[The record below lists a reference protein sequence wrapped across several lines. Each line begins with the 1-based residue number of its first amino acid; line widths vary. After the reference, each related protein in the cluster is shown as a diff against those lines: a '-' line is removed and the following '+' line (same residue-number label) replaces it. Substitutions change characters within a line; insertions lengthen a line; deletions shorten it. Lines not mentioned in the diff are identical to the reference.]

1 MPQTNVQRRLAEL
14 RGQTLQPE
22 VKQPQNFENQVFD
35 WLPDFVKEGYNQSIT
50 GMAREIAIGKKP
62 FDIEN
67 YEPKVLEDIGS
78 SVVSLFMPADF
89 AITFATGGL
98 GGFAVKA
105 AANRAGTMA
114 TKQLLR
120 SGVSKKTVRT
130 IVQGGAQRVVSGA
143 TGFGSY
149 SGVASALSQQIQNSD
164 VDYGDVLTD
173 SMKGSLLGAVT
184 GGIAA
189 RGMAK
194 GSSAAVRMLQ
204 EGAAFGTLS
213 PALEGEF
220 PTPQDYIHS
229 VGTIMGLRG
238 TNAAFYLANQK
249 RKNIITEK
257 RKKELEPLAE
267 RLASEQVKSEIGT
280 EIKADL
286 YQNKKNPSDVVSI
299 VSVTQKD
306 NVTRFNLKDKD
317 GKKSS
322 LRKDLFYK
330 KYTTSE
336 SKDLLLEKYN
346 LYEAESGYSN
356 HQKQI
361 RRKEAIERV
370 DGKKPD
376 RDVSKKDMTNSQLS
390 EYGKIISTDYRIRE
404 MKKRY
409 LDLADLPQKS
419 FLEHVLPPRMVQFIL
434 PANRRGKLLE
444 SRALLD
450 GIEKTDLATRRTF
463 ERYQNRISSNLEK
476 LGDKDLRKISNAL
489 EGKEKLSKNLQMIV
503 NDSRKIFNDMYEYA
517 RSKGIKVADYRAD
530 YFPQM
535 IKRSISDII
544 SNDFMSMAKKRAQ
557 LLEGGLSADTI
568 KELNTFIRQ
577 RVNTEFSKESK
588 NVMRHLVN
596 KEGMTYY
603 EAYKQLQNELFVQ
616 QLSPFGNLEKTR
628 KFKLPEEILERD
640 ALKVMTSYNMK
651 LARRVEIASK
661 FGSKGEGAE
670 NLLRQIAEKNTSEA
684 RAMSN
689 VWQSFTGF
697 IESNPSKNYSP
708 GGKKMFENIMAFEMG
723 TKIALGTAT
732 IPNLSQ
738 FAISTALEAG
748 YLRTLKGVFRLRNK
762 EVRDKLKASGVTYH
776 NALDVLL
783 GTDFNIRSADG
794 IKRSLKEV
802 VKNPKDLLLNLASG
816 LASASGFKKVNYWN
830 NLVAASTA
838 ELYIKDLYKIANTSS
853 IKRRKEW
860 AIKNL
865 KRFDIDPNKKIS
877 SEVLASGMFKF
888 ARDSQLQKNILSDPI
903 FFNNPKWRPWIIFK
917 RFGYKQVNYLT
928 ETLTRELKGNR
939 RFGGNY
945 FTLLRLGIG
954 GTFGGAI
961 VSYLRN
967 FYLKALTG
975 EETFKED
982 KEGVDFILD
991 SILSVGAAGV
1001 LGDILAAEDLVSTSK
1016 FIITPVII
1024 SDLEKVTD
1032 GLIALQTNIDTFGVG
1047 EIAMRRSIKPVAS
1060 IFGTVPSRALSKL
1073 QTPAQKIETLKQRKS
1088 KLKSRLLDLLIE
1100 GKSDLVIK
1108 NIKQWNSKFP
1118 EVPITGDD
1126 INYRV
1131 AYKRIIEKRKRVSK
1145 EEYMLKMEKQK

>member
-1 MPQTNVQRRLAEL
+1 MQLGMISQPQID
-14 RGQTLQPE
+14 
-22 VKQPQNFENQVFD
+22 QPQNFENEVFD
-35 WLPDFVKEGYNQSIT
+35 WLPNFIKEGYNESIT
-50 GMAREIAIGKKP
+50 GMARELSIGKKP

-67 YEPKVLEDIGS
+67 YEPKVYEDIGS

-89 AITFATGGL
+89 ALMAAGGGV
-98 GGFAVKA
+98 GGFALRTA
-105 AANRAGTMA
+105 AKRAGTMA

-120 SGVSKKTVRT
+120 SGVSKKTTRT
-130 IVQGGAQRVVSGA
+130 IVQGGLQRVVSGA

-164 VDYGDVLTD
+164 VDYGDVLTE

-189 RGMAK
+189 RGIAK
-194 GSSAAVRMLQ
+194 GSSTAVKVLQ

-238 TNAAFYLANQK
+238 TNAAFYLANKK
-249 RKNIITEK
+249 RKGLITEK
-257 RKKELEPLAE
+257 RRKKLEPLAE
-267 RLASEQVKSEIGT
+267 RLASEDVKAQIGIET
-280 EIKADL
+280 KADL
-286 YQNKKNPSDVVSI
+286 YQNKNNANDVVSI

-346 LYEAESGYSN
+346 LYEAESGYNSN
-356 HQKQI
+356 DIQL
-361 RRKEAIERV
+361 RRKEAIKRV
-370 DGKKPD
+370 DGKEPKQ
-376 RDVSKKDMTNSQLS
+376 DVRLKDMTNTQLS

-419 FLEHVLPPRMVQFIL
+419 FLEHVLPPKMVQFIL

-444 SRALLD
+444 SRVFLEN
-450 GIEKTDLATRRTF
+450 IEKTDLATRRTF
-463 ERYQNRISSNLEK
+463 ERYQNKITSNFSK
-476 LGDKDLRKISNAL
+476 LGDKDLRKISNSL
-489 EGKEKLSKNLQMIV
+489 EGKERLNKDLEIKV
-503 NDSRKIFNDMYEYA
+503 NEARKIFDEMYEYA
-517 RSKGIKVADYRAD
+517 RSKGIKVADYRSD

-544 SNDFMSMAKKRAQ
+544 SNDFMSMAGKRAQ

-588 NVMRHLVN
+588 SVMRHLVN

-616 QLSPFGNLEKTR
+616 QLSPFGNLEKAR

-640 ALKVMTSYNMK
+640 VLKVMTSYNMK

-661 FGSKGEGAE
+661 FGSKGERAE
-670 NLLRQIAEKNTSEA
+670 NLLKQIAEKNTSEA

-697 IESNPSKNYSP
+697 IESDPAKNYSP
-708 GGKKMFENIMAFEMG
+708 TGKKVFENIMAFEMG
-723 TKIALGTAT
+723 TKIALGTAWVLT
-732 IPNLSQ
+732 A
-738 FAISTALEAG
+738 FAIILKAG
-748 YLRTLKGVFRLRNK
+748 YFRTFKGAMRLLNPD
-762 EVRDKLKASGVTYH
+762 VRKKLKASGVTYH

-802 VKNPKDLLLNLASG
+802 IKNPKDSLLNIASG
-816 LASASGFKKVNYWN
+816 LASLSGFKRVNYLN

-838 ELYIKDLYKIANTSS
+838 EIYIKDLHKIANSSS
-853 IKRRKEW
+853 IKSRRSW
-860 AIKNL
+860 AVKNL
-865 KRFDIDPNKKIS
+865 KRFDIDPNKNIS
-877 SEVLASGMFKF
+877 SEALSSGMFKF

-917 RFGYKQVNYLT
+917 RFGYKQANYLA
-928 ETLTRELKGNR
+928 ETMGRELKAGNA
-939 RFGGNY
+939 FA
-945 FTLLRLGIG
+945 LLRLGIG
-954 GTFGGAI
+954 GVAGGAA
-961 VSYLRN
+961 VSKMREMYIKYL
-967 FYLKALTG
+967 TDQ
-975 EETFKED
+975 ETFNED
-982 KEGVDFILD
+982 KEGLAFIAD
-991 SILSVGAAGV
+991 NMLSVGAFGV
-1001 LGDILAAEDLVSTSK
+1001 FGDILGAEDLVSTIK
-1016 FIITPVII
+1016 FTVTPVML
-1024 SDLEKVTD
+1024 SDLGKVTD
-1032 GLIALQTNIDTFGVG
+1032 GLVALQKNIDTFGVG

-1060 IFGTVPSRALSKL
+1060 VFGTIPSRALSKL
-1073 QTPAQKIETLKQRKS
+1073 QTPAQKIDTLKQRKS
-1088 KLKSRLLDLLIE
+1088 KLKSKLLDLLIE
-1100 GKSDLVIK
+1100 GKSALVIK

-1126 INYRV
+1126 INFKV
-1131 AYKRIIEKRKRVSK
+1131 AYARIARKNQKIAREKS
-1145 EEYMLKMEKQK
+1145 MLKMEK

>member
-1 MPQTNVQRRLAEL
+1 MQLGMISQPQID
-14 RGQTLQPE
+14 
-22 VKQPQNFENQVFD
+22 QPQNFENEVFD
-35 WLPDFVKEGYNQSIT
+35 WLPNFIKEGYNESIT
-50 GMAREIAIGKKP
+50 GMARELSIGKKP

-67 YEPKVLEDIGS
+67 YEPKVYEDIGS

-89 AITFATGGL
+89 ALMAAGGGV
-98 GGFAVKA
+98 GGFALRTA
-105 AANRAGTMA
+105 AKRAGTMA

-120 SGVSKKTVRT
+120 SGVSKKTTRT
-130 IVQGGAQRVVSGA
+130 IVQGGLQRVVSGA

-164 VDYGDVLTD
+164 VDYGDVLTE

-189 RGMAK
+189 RGIAK
-194 GSSAAVRMLQ
+194 GSSTAVKVLQ

-238 TNAAFYLANQK
+238 TNAAFYLANKK
-249 RKNIITEK
+249 RKGLITEK
-257 RKKELEPLAE
+257 RRKKLEPLAE
-267 RLASEQVKSEIGT
+267 RLASEDVKAQIGIET
-280 EIKADL
+280 KADL
-286 YQNKKNPSDVVSI
+286 YQNKNNANDVVSI

-346 LYEAESGYSN
+346 LYEAESGYNSN
-356 HQKQI
+356 DIQL
-361 RRKEAIERV
+361 RRKEAIKRV
-370 DGKKPD
+370 DGKEPKQ
-376 RDVSKKDMTNSQLS
+376 DVRLKDMTNTQLS

-419 FLEHVLPPRMVQFIL
+419 FLEHVLPPKMVQFIL

-444 SRALLD
+444 SRVFLEN
-450 GIEKTDLATRRTF
+450 IEKTDLATRRTF
-463 ERYQNRISSNLEK
+463 ERYQNKITSNFSK
-476 LGDKDLRKISNAL
+476 LGDKDLRKISNSL
-489 EGKEKLSKNLQMIV
+489 EGKERLNKDLEIKV
-503 NDSRKIFNDMYEYA
+503 NEARKIFDEMYEYA
-517 RSKGIKVADYRAD
+517 RSKGIKVADYRSD

-544 SNDFMSMAKKRAQ
+544 SNDFMSMAGKRAQ

-588 NVMRHLVN
+588 SVMRHLVN

-616 QLSPFGNLEKTR
+616 QLSPFGNLEKAR

-640 ALKVMTSYNMK
+640 VLKVMTSYNMK

-661 FGSKGEGAE
+661 FGSKGERAE
-670 NLLRQIAEKNTSEA
+670 NLLKQIAEKNTSEA

-697 IESNPSKNYSP
+697 IESDPAKNYSP
-708 GGKKMFENIMAFEMG
+708 TGKKVFENIMAFEMG

-748 YLRTLKGVFRLRNK
+748 YFRTFKGAMRLLNPD
-762 EVRDKLKASGVTYH
+762 VRKKLKASGVTYH

-794 IKRSLKEV
+794 IRRSLKEV
-802 VKNPKDLLLNLASG
+802 IKNPKDSLLNIASG
-816 LASASGFKKVNYWN
+816 LASLSGFKRVNYLN

-838 ELYIKDLYKIANTSS
+838 EIYIKDLHKIANSSS
-853 IKRRKEW
+853 IKSRRSW
-860 AIKNL
+860 AVKNL
-865 KRFDIDPNKKIS
+865 KRFDIDPNKNIS
-877 SEVLASGMFKF
+877 SEALSSGMFKF

-917 RFGYKQVNYLT
+917 RFGYKQANYLA
-928 ETLTRELKGNR
+928 ETMGRELKAGNA
-939 RFGGNY
+939 FA
-945 FTLLRLGIG
+945 LLRLGIG
-954 GTFGGAI
+954 GVTGGWL
-961 VSYLRN
+961 VSKMRE
-967 FYLKALTG
+967 FYIKLLTDQ
-975 EETFKED
+975 ETFRED
-982 KEGVDFILD
+982 KEGLDFIID
-991 SILSVGAAGV
+991 NMSAVGAFGV
-1001 LGDILAAEDLVSTSK
+1001 YGDIIDAEDLVSTIK
-1016 FIITPVII
+1016 FTVTPVML
-1024 SDLEKVTD
+1024 SDLGKVTD
-1032 GLIALQTNIDTFGVG
+1032 GLVALQKNIDTFGIG

-1060 IFGTVPSRALSKL
+1060 VFGTIPSRALSKL
-1073 QTPAQKIETLKQRKS
+1073 QTPAQKIDTLKQRKS
-1088 KLKSRLLDLLIE
+1088 KLKSKLLDLLIE
-1100 GKSDLVIK
+1100 GKSALVIK

-1126 INYRV
+1126 INFKV
-1131 AYKRIIEKRKRVSK
+1131 AYARIARKNQKIAREKS
-1145 EEYMLKMEKQK
+1145 MLKMEK

>member
-1 MPQTNVQRRLAEL
+1 MQLGMISQPQID
-14 RGQTLQPE
+14 
-22 VKQPQNFENQVFD
+22 QPQNFENEVFD
-35 WLPDFVKEGYNQSIT
+35 WLPNFIKEGYNESIT
-50 GMAREIAIGKKP
+50 GMARELSIGKKP

-67 YEPKVLEDIGS
+67 YEPKVYEDIGS

-89 AITFATGGL
+89 ALMAAGGGV
-98 GGFAVKA
+98 GGFALRTA
-105 AANRAGTMA
+105 AKRAGTMA

-120 SGVSKKTVRT
+120 SGVSKKTTRT
-130 IVQGGAQRVVSGA
+130 IVQGGLQRVVSGA

-164 VDYGDVLTD
+164 VDYGDVLTE

-189 RGMAK
+189 RGIAK
-194 GSSAAVRMLQ
+194 GSSTAVKVLQ

-238 TNAAFYLANQK
+238 TNAAFYLANKK
-249 RKNIITEK
+249 RKGLITEK
-257 RKKELEPLAE
+257 RRKKLEPLAE
-267 RLASEQVKSEIGT
+267 RLASEDVKAQIGIET
-280 EIKADL
+280 KADL
-286 YQNKKNPSDVVSI
+286 YQNKNNANDVVSI

-346 LYEAESGYSN
+346 LYEAESGYNSN
-356 HQKQI
+356 DIQL
-361 RRKEAIERV
+361 RRKEAIKRV
-370 DGKKPD
+370 DGKEPKQ
-376 RDVSKKDMTNSQLS
+376 DVRLKDMTNTQLS

-419 FLEHVLPPRMVQFIL
+419 FLEHVLPPKMVQFIL

-444 SRALLD
+444 SRVFLEN
-450 GIEKTDLATRRTF
+450 IEKTDLATRRTF
-463 ERYQNRISSNLEK
+463 ERYQNKITSNFSK
-476 LGDKDLRKISNAL
+476 LGDKDLRKISNSL
-489 EGKEKLSKNLQMIV
+489 EGKERLNKDLEIKV
-503 NDSRKIFNDMYEYA
+503 NEARKIFDEMYEYA
-517 RSKGIKVADYRAD
+517 RSKGIKVADYRSD

-544 SNDFMSMAKKRAQ
+544 SNDFMSMAGKRAQ

-588 NVMRHLVN
+588 SVMRHLVN

-616 QLSPFGNLEKTR
+616 QLSPFGNLEKAR

-640 ALKVMTSYNMK
+640 VLKVMTSYNMK

-661 FGSKGEGAE
+661 FGSKGERAE
-670 NLLRQIAEKNTSEA
+670 NLLKQIAEKNTSEA

-697 IESNPSKNYSP
+697 IESDPAKNYSP
-708 GGKKMFENIMAFEMG
+708 TGKKVFENIMAFEMG

-748 YLRTLKGVFRLRNK
+748 YFRTFKGAMRLLNPD
-762 EVRDKLKASGVTYH
+762 VRKKLKASGVTYH

-802 VKNPKDLLLNLASG
+802 IKNPKDSLLNIASG
-816 LASASGFKKVNYWN
+816 LASLSGFKRVNYLN

-838 ELYIKDLYKIANTSS
+838 EIYIKDLHKIANSSS
-853 IKRRKEW
+853 IKSRRSW
-860 AIKNL
+860 AVKNL
-865 KRFDIDPNKKIS
+865 KRFDIDPNKNIS
-877 SEVLASGMFKF
+877 SEALSSGMFKF

-917 RFGYKQVNYLT
+917 RFGYKQANYLA
-928 ETLTRELKGNR
+928 ETMGRELKAGNA
-939 RFGGNY
+939 FA
-945 FTLLRLGIG
+945 LLRLGIG
-954 GTFGGAI
+954 GVAGGAA
-961 VSYLRN
+961 VSKMREMYIKYL
-967 FYLKALTG
+967 TDQ
-975 EETFKED
+975 ETFNED
-982 KEGVDFILD
+982 KEGLAFIAD
-991 SILSVGAAGV
+991 NMLSVGAFGV
-1001 LGDILAAEDLVSTSK
+1001 FGDILGAEDLVSTIK
-1016 FIITPVII
+1016 FTVTPVML
-1024 SDLEKVTD
+1024 SDLGKVTD
-1032 GLIALQTNIDTFGVG
+1032 GLVALQKNIDTFGIG

-1060 IFGTVPSRALSKL
+1060 VFGTIPSRALSKL
-1073 QTPAQKIETLKQRKS
+1073 QTPAQKIDTLKQRKS
-1088 KLKSRLLDLLIE
+1088 KLKSKLLDLLID
-1100 GKSDLVIK
+1100 GKSALVIK

-1126 INYRV
+1126 INFKV
-1131 AYKRIIEKRKRVSK
+1131 AYARIARKNQKIAREKS
-1145 EEYMLKMEKQK
+1145 MLKMEK

>member
-1 MPQTNVQRRLAEL
+1 MQLGMISQPQID
-14 RGQTLQPE
+14 
-22 VKQPQNFENQVFD
+22 QPQNFENEVFD
-35 WLPDFVKEGYNQSIT
+35 WLPNFIKEGYNESIT
-50 GMAREIAIGKKP
+50 GMARELSIGKKP

-67 YEPKVLEDIGS
+67 YEPKVYEDIGS

-89 AITFATGGL
+89 ALMAAGGGV
-98 GGFAVKA
+98 GGFALRTA
-105 AANRAGTMA
+105 AKRAGTMA

-120 SGVSKKTVRT
+120 SGVSKKTTRT
-130 IVQGGAQRVVSGA
+130 IVQGGLQRVVSGA

-164 VDYGDVLTD
+164 VDYGDVLTE

-189 RGMAK
+189 RGIAK
-194 GSSAAVRMLQ
+194 GSSTAVKVLQ

-238 TNAAFYLANQK
+238 TNAAFYLANKK
-249 RKNIITEK
+249 RKGLITEK
-257 RKKELEPLAE
+257 RRKKLEPLAE
-267 RLASEQVKSEIGT
+267 RLASEDVKAQIGIET
-280 EIKADL
+280 KADL
-286 YQNKKNPSDVVSI
+286 YQNKNNANDVVSI

-346 LYEAESGYSN
+346 LYEAESGYNSN
-356 HQKQI
+356 DIQL
-361 RRKEAIERV
+361 RRKEAIKRV
-370 DGKKPD
+370 DGKEPKQ
-376 RDVSKKDMTNSQLS
+376 DVRLKDMTNTQLS

-419 FLEHVLPPRMVQFIL
+419 FLEHVLPPKMVQFIL

-444 SRALLD
+444 SRVFLEN
-450 GIEKTDLATRRTF
+450 IEKTDLATRRTF
-463 ERYQNRISSNLEK
+463 ERYQNKITSNFSK
-476 LGDKDLRKISNAL
+476 LGDKDLRKISNSL
-489 EGKEKLSKNLQMIV
+489 EGKERLNKDLEIKV
-503 NDSRKIFNDMYEYA
+503 NEARKIFDEMYEYA
-517 RSKGIKVADYRAD
+517 RSKGIKVADYRSD

-544 SNDFMSMAKKRAQ
+544 SNDFMSMAGKRAQ

-588 NVMRHLVN
+588 SVMRHLVN

-616 QLSPFGNLEKTR
+616 QLSPFGNLEKAR

-640 ALKVMTSYNMK
+640 VLKVMTSYNMK

-661 FGSKGEGAE
+661 FGSKGERAE
-670 NLLRQIAEKNTSEA
+670 NLLKQIAEKNTSEA

-697 IESNPSKNYSP
+697 IESDPAKNYSP
-708 GGKKMFENIMAFEMG
+708 TGKKVFENIMAFEMG

-748 YLRTLKGVFRLRNK
+748 YFRTFKGAMRLLNPD
-762 EVRDKLKASGVTYH
+762 VRKKLKASGVTYH

-802 VKNPKDLLLNLASG
+802 IKNPKDSLLNIASG
-816 LASASGFKKVNYWN
+816 LASLSGFKRVNYLN

-838 ELYIKDLYKIANTSS
+838 EIYIKDLHKIANSSS
-853 IKRRKEW
+853 IKSRRSW
-860 AIKNL
+860 AVKNL
-865 KRFDIDPNKKIS
+865 KRFDIDPNKNIS
-877 SEVLASGMFKF
+877 SEALSSGMFKF

-917 RFGYKQVNYLT
+917 RFGYKQANYLA
-928 ETLTRELKGNR
+928 ETMGRELKAGNA
-939 RFGGNY
+939 FA
-945 FTLLRLGIG
+945 LLRLGIG
-954 GTFGGAI
+954 GVAGGAA
-961 VSYLRN
+961 VSKMREMYIKYL
-967 FYLKALTG
+967 TDQ
-975 EETFKED
+975 ETFNED
-982 KEGVDFILD
+982 KEGLAFIAD
-991 SILSVGAAGV
+991 NMLSVGAFGV
-1001 LGDILAAEDLVSTSK
+1001 FGDILGAEDLVSTIK
-1016 FIITPVII
+1016 FTVTPVML
-1024 SDLEKVTD
+1024 SDLGKVTD
-1032 GLIALQTNIDTFGVG
+1032 GLVALQKNIDTFGIG

-1060 IFGTVPSRALSKL
+1060 VFGTIPSRALSKL
-1073 QTPAQKIETLKQRKS
+1073 QTPAQKIDTLKQRKS
-1088 KLKSRLLDLLIE
+1088 KLKSKLLDLLIE
-1100 GKSDLVIK
+1100 GKSALVIK

-1126 INYRV
+1126 INFKV
-1131 AYKRIIEKRKRVSK
+1131 AYARIARKNQKIAREKS
-1145 EEYMLKMEKQK
+1145 MLKMEK

>member
-1 MPQTNVQRRLAEL
+1 MISQPQID
-14 RGQTLQPE
+14 
-22 VKQPQNFENQVFD
+22 QPQNFENEVFD
-35 WLPDFVKEGYNQSIT
+35 WLPNFIKEGYNESIT
-50 GMAREIAIGKKP
+50 GMARELSIGKKP

-67 YEPKVLEDIGS
+67 YEPKVYEDIGS

-89 AITFATGGL
+89 ALMAAGGGV
-98 GGFAVKA
+98 GGFALRTA
-105 AANRAGTMA
+105 AKRAGTMA

-120 SGVSKKTVRT
+120 SGVSKKTTRT
-130 IVQGGAQRVVSGA
+130 IVQGGLQRVVSGA

-164 VDYGDVLTD
+164 VDYGDVLTE

-189 RGMAK
+189 RGIAK
-194 GSSAAVRMLQ
+194 GSSTAVKVLQ

-238 TNAAFYLANQK
+238 TNAAFYLANKK
-249 RKNIITEK
+249 RKGLITEK
-257 RKKELEPLAE
+257 RRKKLEPLAE
-267 RLASEQVKSEIGT
+267 RLASEDVKAQIGIET
-280 EIKADL
+280 KADL
-286 YQNKKNPSDVVSI
+286 YQNKNNANDVVSI

-346 LYEAESGYSN
+346 LYEAESGYNSN
-356 HQKQI
+356 DIQL
-361 RRKEAIERV
+361 RRKEAIKRV
-370 DGKKPD
+370 DGKEPKQ
-376 RDVSKKDMTNSQLS
+376 DVRLKDMTNTQLS

-419 FLEHVLPPRMVQFIL
+419 FLEHVLPPKMVQFIL

-444 SRALLD
+444 SRVFLEN
-450 GIEKTDLATRRTF
+450 IEKTDLATRRTF
-463 ERYQNRISSNLEK
+463 ERYQNKITSNFSK
-476 LGDKDLRKISNAL
+476 LGDKDLRKISNSL
-489 EGKEKLSKNLQMIV
+489 EGKERLNKDLEIKV
-503 NDSRKIFNDMYEYA
+503 NEARKIFDEMYEYA
-517 RSKGIKVADYRAD
+517 RSKGIKVADYRSD

-544 SNDFMSMAKKRAQ
+544 SNDFMSMAGKRAQ

-588 NVMRHLVN
+588 SVMRHLVN

-616 QLSPFGNLEKTR
+616 QLSPFGNLEKAR

-640 ALKVMTSYNMK
+640 VLKVMTSYNMK

-661 FGSKGEGAE
+661 FGSKGERAE
-670 NLLRQIAEKNTSEA
+670 NLLKQIAEKNTSEA

-697 IESNPSKNYSP
+697 IESDPAKNYSP
-708 GGKKMFENIMAFEMG
+708 TGKKVFENIMAFEMG

-748 YLRTLKGVFRLRNK
+748 YFRTFKGAMRLLNPD
-762 EVRDKLKASGVTYH
+762 VRKKLKASGVTYH

-802 VKNPKDLLLNLASG
+802 IKNPKDSLLNIASG
-816 LASASGFKKVNYWN
+816 LASLSGFKRVNYLN

-838 ELYIKDLYKIANTSS
+838 EIYIKDLHKIANSSS
-853 IKRRKEW
+853 IKSRRSW
-860 AIKNL
+860 AVKNL
-865 KRFDIDPNKKIS
+865 KRFDIDPNKNIS
-877 SEVLASGMFKF
+877 SEALSSGMFKF

-917 RFGYKQVNYLT
+917 RFGYKQANYLA
-928 ETLTRELKGNR
+928 ETMGRELKAGNA
-939 RFGGNY
+939 FA
-945 FTLLRLGIG
+945 LLRLGIG
-954 GTFGGAI
+954 GVAGGAA
-961 VSYLRN
+961 VSKMRE
-967 FYLKALTG
+967 FYIKLLTDQ
-975 EETFKED
+975 ETFRED
-982 KEGVDFILD
+982 KEGLDFIID
-991 SILSVGAAGV
+991 NMSAVGAFGV
-1001 LGDILAAEDLVSTSK
+1001 YGDIIDAEDLVSTIK
-1016 FIITPVII
+1016 FTVTPVML
-1024 SDLEKVTD
+1024 SDLGKVTD
-1032 GLIALQTNIDTFGVG
+1032 GLVALQKNIDTFGVG

-1060 IFGTVPSRALSKL
+1060 VFGTIPSRALSKL
-1073 QTPAQKIETLKQRKS
+1073 QTPAQKIDTLKQRKS
-1088 KLKSRLLDLLIE
+1088 KLKSKLLDLLIE
-1100 GKSDLVIK
+1100 GKSALVIK

-1126 INYRV
+1126 INFKV
-1131 AYKRIIEKRKRVSK
+1131 AYARIARKNQKIAREKS
-1145 EEYMLKMEKQK
+1145 MLKMEK

>member
-1 MPQTNVQRRLAEL
+1 MQLGMISQPQID
-14 RGQTLQPE
+14 
-22 VKQPQNFENQVFD
+22 QPQNFENEVFD
-35 WLPDFVKEGYNQSIT
+35 WLPNFIKEGYNESIT
-50 GMAREIAIGKKP
+50 GMARELSIGKKP

-67 YEPKVLEDIGS
+67 YEPKVYEDIGS

-89 AITFATGGL
+89 ALMAAGGGV
-98 GGFAVKA
+98 GGFALRTA
-105 AANRAGTMA
+105 AKRAGTMA

-120 SGVSKKTVRT
+120 SGVSKKTTRT
-130 IVQGGAQRVVSGA
+130 IVQGGLQRVVSGA

-164 VDYGDVLTD
+164 VDYGDVLTE

-189 RGMAK
+189 RGIAK
-194 GSSAAVRMLQ
+194 GSSTAVKVLQ

-238 TNAAFYLANQK
+238 TNAAFYLANKK
-249 RKNIITEK
+249 RKGLITEK
-257 RKKELEPLAE
+257 RRKKLEPLAE
-267 RLASEQVKSEIGT
+267 RLASEDVKAQIGIET
-280 EIKADL
+280 KSDL
-286 YQNKKNPSDVVSI
+286 YQNKNNANDVVSI

-346 LYEAESGYSN
+346 LYEAESGYNSN
-356 HQKQI
+356 DIQL
-361 RRKEAIERV
+361 RRKEAIKRV
-370 DGKKPD
+370 DGKEPKQ
-376 RDVSKKDMTNSQLS
+376 DVRLKDMTNTQLS

-419 FLEHVLPPRMVQFIL
+419 FLEHVLPPKMVQFIL

-444 SRALLD
+444 SRVFLEN
-450 GIEKTDLATRRTF
+450 IEKTDLATRRTF
-463 ERYQNRISSNLEK
+463 ERYQNKITSNFSK
-476 LGDKDLRKISNAL
+476 LGDKDLRKISNSL
-489 EGKEKLSKNLQMIV
+489 EGKERLNKDLEIKV
-503 NDSRKIFNDMYEYA
+503 NEARKIFDEMYEYA
-517 RSKGIKVADYRAD
+517 RSKGIKVADYRSD

-544 SNDFMSMAKKRAQ
+544 SNDFMSMAGKRAQ

-588 NVMRHLVN
+588 SVMRHLVN

-616 QLSPFGNLEKTR
+616 QLSPFGNLEKAR

-640 ALKVMTSYNMK
+640 VLKVMTSYNMK

-661 FGSKGEGAE
+661 FGSKGERAE
-670 NLLRQIAEKNTSEA
+670 NLLKQIAEKNTSEA

-697 IESNPSKNYSP
+697 IESDPAKNYSP
-708 GGKKMFENIMAFEMG
+708 TGKKVFENIMAFEMG

-748 YLRTLKGVFRLRNK
+748 YFRTFKGAMRLLNPD
-762 EVRDKLKASGVTYH
+762 VRKKLKASGVTYH

-802 VKNPKDLLLNLASG
+802 IKNPKDSLLNIASG
-816 LASASGFKKVNYWN
+816 LASLSGFKRVNYLN

-838 ELYIKDLYKIANTSS
+838 EIYIKDLHKIANSSS
-853 IKRRKEW
+853 IKSRRSW
-860 AIKNL
+860 AVKNL
-865 KRFDIDPNKKIS
+865 KRFDIDPNKNIS
-877 SEVLASGMFKF
+877 SEALSSGMFKF

-917 RFGYKQVNYLT
+917 RFGYKQANYLA
-928 ETLTRELKGNR
+928 ETMGRELKAGNA
-939 RFGGNY
+939 FA
-945 FTLLRLGIG
+945 LLRLGIG
-954 GTFGGAI
+954 GVAGGAA
-961 VSYLRN
+961 VSKMREMYIKYL
-967 FYLKALTG
+967 TDQ
-975 EETFKED
+975 ETFNED
-982 KEGVDFILD
+982 KEGLAFIAD
-991 SILSVGAAGV
+991 NMLSVGAFGV
-1001 LGDILAAEDLVSTSK
+1001 FGDILGAEDLVSTIK
-1016 FIITPVII
+1016 FTVTPVML
-1024 SDLEKVTD
+1024 SDLDKVTD
-1032 GLIALQTNIDTFGVG
+1032 GLVALQKNIDTFGIG

-1060 IFGTVPSRALSKL
+1060 VFGTIPSRALSKL
-1073 QTPAQKIETLKQRKS
+1073 QTPAQKIDTLKQRKS
-1088 KLKSRLLDLLIE
+1088 KLKSKLLDLLIE
-1100 GKSDLVIK
+1100 GKSALVIK

-1126 INYRV
+1126 INFKV
-1131 AYKRIIEKRKRVSK
+1131 AYARIARKNQKIAREKS
-1145 EEYMLKMEKQK
+1145 MLKMEK

>member
-1 MPQTNVQRRLAEL
+1 MPQTNLERRKMQL
-14 RGQTLQPE
+14 GMISQPQID
-22 VKQPQNFENQVFD
+22 QPQNFENEVFD
-35 WLPDFVKEGYNQSIT
+35 WLPNFIKEGYNESIT
-50 GMAREIAIGKKP
+50 GMARELSIGKKP

-67 YEPKVLEDIGS
+67 YEPKVYEDIGS

-89 AITFATGGL
+89 ALMAAGGGV
-98 GGFAVKA
+98 GGFALRTA
-105 AANRAGTMA
+105 AKRAGTMA

-120 SGVSKKTVRT
+120 SGVSKKTTRT
-130 IVQGGAQRVVSGA
+130 IVQGGLQRVVSGA

-164 VDYGDVLTD
+164 VDYGDVLTE

-189 RGMAK
+189 RGIAK
-194 GSSAAVRMLQ
+194 GSSTAVKVLQ

-238 TNAAFYLANQK
+238 TNAAFYLANKK
-249 RKNIITEK
+249 RKGLITEK
-257 RKKELEPLAE
+257 RRKKLEPLAE
-267 RLASEQVKSEIGT
+267 RLASEDVKAQIGIET
-280 EIKADL
+280 KADL
-286 YQNKKNPSDVVSI
+286 YQNKNNANDVVSI

-346 LYEAESGYSN
+346 LYEAESGYNSN
-356 HQKQI
+356 DIQL
-361 RRKEAIERV
+361 RRKEAIKRV
-370 DGKKPD
+370 DGKEPKQ
-376 RDVSKKDMTNSQLS
+376 DVRLKDMTNTQLS

-419 FLEHVLPPRMVQFIL
+419 FLEHVLPPKMVQFIL

-444 SRALLD
+444 SRVFLEN
-450 GIEKTDLATRRTF
+450 IEKTDLATRRTF
-463 ERYQNRISSNLEK
+463 ERYQNKITSNFSK
-476 LGDKDLRKISNAL
+476 LGDKDLRKISNSL
-489 EGKEKLSKNLQMIV
+489 EGKERLNKDLEIKV
-503 NDSRKIFNDMYEYA
+503 NEARKIFDEMYEYA
-517 RSKGIKVADYRAD
+517 RSKGIKVADYRSD

-544 SNDFMSMAKKRAQ
+544 SNDFMSMAGKRAQ

-588 NVMRHLVN
+588 SVMRHLVN

-616 QLSPFGNLEKTR
+616 QLSPFGNLEKAR

-640 ALKVMTSYNMK
+640 VLKVMTSYNMK

-661 FGSKGEGAE
+661 FGSKGERAE
-670 NLLRQIAEKNTSEA
+670 NLLKQIAEKNTSEA

-697 IESNPSKNYSP
+697 IESDPAKNYSP
-708 GGKKMFENIMAFEMG
+708 TGKKVFENIMAFEMG

-748 YLRTLKGVFRLRNK
+748 YFRTFKGAMRLLNPD
-762 EVRDKLKASGVTYH
+762 VRKKLKASGVTYH

-802 VKNPKDLLLNLASG
+802 IKNPKDSLLNIASG
-816 LASASGFKKVNYWN
+816 LASLSGFKRVNYLN

-838 ELYIKDLYKIANTSS
+838 EIYIKDLHKIANSSS
-853 IKRRKEW
+853 IKSRRSW
-860 AIKNL
+860 AVKNL
-865 KRFDIDPNKKIS
+865 KRFDIDPNKNIS
-877 SEVLASGMFKF
+877 SEALSSGMFKF

-917 RFGYKQVNYLT
+917 RFGYKQANYLA
-928 ETLTRELKGNR
+928 ETMGRELKAGNA
-939 RFGGNY
+939 FA
-945 FTLLRLGIG
+945 LLRLGIG
-954 GTFGGAI
+954 GVAGGAA
-961 VSYLRN
+961 VSKMREMYIKYL
-967 FYLKALTG
+967 TDQ
-975 EETFKED
+975 ETFNED
-982 KEGVDFILD
+982 KEGLAFIAD
-991 SILSVGAAGV
+991 NMLSVGAFGV
-1001 LGDILAAEDLVSTSK
+1001 FGDILGAEDLVSTIK
-1016 FIITPVII
+1016 FTVTPVML
-1024 SDLEKVTD
+1024 SDLGKVTD
-1032 GLIALQTNIDTFGVG
+1032 GLVALQKNIDTFGVG

-1060 IFGTVPSRALSKL
+1060 VFGTIPSRALSKL
-1073 QTPAQKIETLKQRKS
+1073 QTPAQKIDTLKQRKS
-1088 KLKSRLLDLLIE
+1088 KLKSKLLDLLIE
-1100 GKSDLVIK
+1100 GKSALVIK

-1126 INYRV
+1126 INFKV
-1131 AYKRIIEKRKRVSK
+1131 AYARIIRKNQKIAREKA
-1145 EEYMLKMEKQK
+1145 MLKMEK

>member
-1 MPQTNVQRRLAEL
+1 MQLGMISQPQID
-14 RGQTLQPE
+14 
-22 VKQPQNFENQVFD
+22 QPQNFENEVFD
-35 WLPDFVKEGYNQSIT
+35 WLPNFIKEGYNESIT
-50 GMAREIAIGKKP
+50 GMARELSIGKKP

-67 YEPKVLEDIGS
+67 YEPKVYEDIGS

-89 AITFATGGL
+89 ALMAAGGGV
-98 GGFAVKA
+98 GGFALRTA
-105 AANRAGTMA
+105 AKRAGTMA

-120 SGVSKKTVRT
+120 SGVSKKTTRT
-130 IVQGGAQRVVSGA
+130 IVQGGLQRVVSGA

-164 VDYGDVLTD
+164 VDYGDVLTE

-189 RGMAK
+189 RGIAK
-194 GSSAAVRMLQ
+194 GSSTAVKVLQ

-238 TNAAFYLANQK
+238 TNAAFYLANKK
-249 RKNIITEK
+249 RKGLITEK
-257 RKKELEPLAE
+257 RRKKLEPLAE
-267 RLASEQVKSEIGT
+267 RLASEDVKAQIGIET
-280 EIKADL
+280 KADL
-286 YQNKKNPSDVVSI
+286 YQNKNNANDVVSI

-346 LYEAESGYSN
+346 LYEAESGYNSN
-356 HQKQI
+356 DIQL
-361 RRKEAIERV
+361 RRKEAIKRV
-370 DGKKPD
+370 DGKEPKQ
-376 RDVSKKDMTNSQLS
+376 DVRLKDMTNTQLS

-419 FLEHVLPPRMVQFIL
+419 FLEHVLPPKMVQFIL

-444 SRALLD
+444 SRVFLEN
-450 GIEKTDLATRRTF
+450 IEKTDLATRRTF
-463 ERYQNRISSNLEK
+463 ERYQNKITSNFSK
-476 LGDKDLRKISNAL
+476 LGDKDLRKISNSL
-489 EGKEKLSKNLQMIV
+489 EGKERLNKDLEIKV
-503 NDSRKIFNDMYEYA
+503 NEARKIFDEMYEYA
-517 RSKGIKVADYRAD
+517 RSKGIKVADYRSD

-544 SNDFMSMAKKRAQ
+544 SNDFMSMAGKRAQ

-588 NVMRHLVN
+588 SVMRHLVN

-616 QLSPFGNLEKTR
+616 QLSPFGNLEKAR

-640 ALKVMTSYNMK
+640 VLKVMTSYNMK

-661 FGSKGEGAE
+661 FGSKGERAE
-670 NLLRQIAEKNTSEA
+670 NLLKQIAEKNTSEA

-697 IESNPSKNYSP
+697 IESDPAKNYSP
-708 GGKKMFENIMAFEMG
+708 TGKKVFENIMAFEMG

-748 YLRTLKGVFRLRNK
+748 YFRTFKGAMRLLNPD
-762 EVRDKLKASGVTYH
+762 VRKKLKASGVTYH

-802 VKNPKDLLLNLASG
+802 IKNPKDSLLNIASG
-816 LASASGFKKVNYWN
+816 LASLSGFKRVNYLN

-838 ELYIKDLYKIANTSS
+838 EIYIKDLHKIANSSS
-853 IKRRKEW
+853 IKSRRSW
-860 AIKNL
+860 AVKNL
-865 KRFDIDPNKKIS
+865 KRFDIDPNKNIS
-877 SEVLASGMFKF
+877 SEALSSGMFKF

-917 RFGYKQVNYLT
+917 RFGYKQANYLA
-928 ETLTRELKGNR
+928 ETMGRELKAGNA
-939 RFGGNY
+939 FA
-945 FTLLRLGIG
+945 LLRLGIG
-954 GTFGGAI
+954 GVAGGAA
-961 VSYLRN
+961 VSKMREMYIKYL
-967 FYLKALTG
+967 TDQ
-975 EETFKED
+975 ETFNED
-982 KEGVDFILD
+982 KEGLAFIAD
-991 SILSVGAAGV
+991 NMLSVGAFGV
-1001 LGDILAAEDLVSTSK
+1001 FGDILGAEDLVSTIK
-1016 FIITPVII
+1016 FTVTPVML
-1024 SDLEKVTD
+1024 SDLGKVTD
-1032 GLIALQTNIDTFGVG
+1032 GLVALQKNIDTFGVG

-1060 IFGTVPSRALSKL
+1060 VFGTIPSRALSKL
-1073 QTPAQKIETLKQRKS
+1073 QTPAQKIDTLKQRKS
-1088 KLKSRLLDLLIE
+1088 KLKSKLLDLLIE
-1100 GKSDLVIK
+1100 GKSALVIK

-1126 INYRV
+1126 INFKV
-1131 AYKRIIEKRKRVSK
+1131 AYARIARKNQKIAREKS
-1145 EEYMLKMEKQK
+1145 MLKMEK

>member
-1 MPQTNVQRRLAEL
+1 MPQTNLERRKMQL
-14 RGQTLQPE
+14 GMISQPQID
-22 VKQPQNFENQVFD
+22 QPQNFENEVFD
-35 WLPDFVKEGYNQSIT
+35 WLPNFIKEGYNESIT
-50 GMAREIAIGKKP
+50 GMARELSIGKKP

-67 YEPKVLEDIGS
+67 YEPKVYEDIGS

-89 AITFATGGL
+89 ALMAAGGGV
-98 GGFAVKA
+98 GGFALRTA
-105 AANRAGTMA
+105 AKRAGTMA

-120 SGVSKKTVRT
+120 SGVSKKTTRT
-130 IVQGGAQRVVSGA
+130 IVQGGLQRVVSGA

-164 VDYGDVLTD
+164 VDYGDVLTE

-189 RGMAK
+189 RGIAK
-194 GSSAAVRMLQ
+194 GSSTAVKVLQ

-238 TNAAFYLANQK
+238 TNAAFYLANKK
-249 RKNIITEK
+249 RKGLITEK
-257 RKKELEPLAE
+257 RRKKLEPLAE
-267 RLASEQVKSEIGT
+267 RLASEDVKAQIGIET
-280 EIKADL
+280 KSDL
-286 YQNKKNPSDVVSI
+286 YQNKNNANDVVSI

-346 LYEAESGYSN
+346 LYEAESGYNSN
-356 HQKQI
+356 DIQL
-361 RRKEAIERV
+361 RRKEAIKRV
-370 DGKKPD
+370 DGKEPKQ
-376 RDVSKKDMTNSQLS
+376 DVRLKDMTNTQLS

-419 FLEHVLPPRMVQFIL
+419 FLEHVLPPKMVQFIL

-444 SRALLD
+444 SRVFLEN
-450 GIEKTDLATRRTF
+450 IEKTDLATRRTF
-463 ERYQNRISSNLEK
+463 ERYQNKITSNFSK
-476 LGDKDLRKISNAL
+476 LGDKDLRKISNSL
-489 EGKEKLSKNLQMIV
+489 EGKERLNKDLEIKV
-503 NDSRKIFNDMYEYA
+503 NEARKIFDEMYEYA
-517 RSKGIKVADYRAD
+517 RSKGIKVADYRSD

-544 SNDFMSMAKKRAQ
+544 SNDFMSMAGKRAQ

-588 NVMRHLVN
+588 SVMRHLVN

-616 QLSPFGNLEKTR
+616 QLSPFGNLEKAR

-640 ALKVMTSYNMK
+640 VLKVMTSYNMK

-661 FGSKGEGAE
+661 FGSKGERAE
-670 NLLRQIAEKNTSEA
+670 NLLKQIAEKNTSEA

-697 IESNPSKNYSP
+697 IESDPAKNYSP
-708 GGKKMFENIMAFEMG
+708 TGKKVFENIMAFEMG

-748 YLRTLKGVFRLRNK
+748 YFRTFKGAMRLLNPD
-762 EVRDKLKASGVTYH
+762 VRKKLKASGVTYH

-802 VKNPKDLLLNLASG
+802 IKNPKDSLLNIASG
-816 LASASGFKKVNYWN
+816 LASLSGFKRVNYLN

-838 ELYIKDLYKIANTSS
+838 EIYIKDLHKIANSSS
-853 IKRRKEW
+853 IKSRRSW
-860 AIKNL
+860 AVKNL
-865 KRFDIDPNKKIS
+865 KRFDIDPNKNIS
-877 SEVLASGMFKF
+877 SEALSSGMFKF

-917 RFGYKQVNYLT
+917 RFGYKQANYLA
-928 ETLTRELKGNR
+928 ETMGRELKAGNA
-939 RFGGNY
+939 FA
-945 FTLLRLGIG
+945 LLRLGIG
-954 GTFGGAI
+954 GVAGGAA
-961 VSYLRN
+961 VSKMREMYIKYL
-967 FYLKALTG
+967 TDQ
-975 EETFKED
+975 ETFNED
-982 KEGVDFILD
+982 KEGLAFIAD
-991 SILSVGAAGV
+991 NMLSVGAFGV
-1001 LGDILAAEDLVSTSK
+1001 FGDILGAEDLVSTIK
-1016 FIITPVII
+1016 FTVTPVML
-1024 SDLEKVTD
+1024 SDLDKVTD
-1032 GLIALQTNIDTFGVG
+1032 GLVALQKNIDTFGIG

-1060 IFGTVPSRALSKL
+1060 VFGTIPSRALSKL
-1073 QTPAQKIETLKQRKS
+1073 QTPAQKIDTLKQRKS
-1088 KLKSRLLDLLIE
+1088 KLKSKLLDLLIE
-1100 GKSDLVIK
+1100 GKSALVIK

-1126 INYRV
+1126 INFKV
-1131 AYKRIIEKRKRVSK
+1131 AYARIARKNQKIAREKS
-1145 EEYMLKMEKQK
+1145 MLKMEK

>member
-1 MPQTNVQRRLAEL
+1 MQLGMISQPQID
-14 RGQTLQPE
+14 
-22 VKQPQNFENQVFD
+22 QPQNFENEVFD
-35 WLPDFVKEGYNQSIT
+35 WLPNFIKEGYNESIT
-50 GMAREIAIGKKP
+50 GMARELSIGKKP

-67 YEPKVLEDIGS
+67 YEPKVYEDIGS

-89 AITFATGGL
+89 ALMAAGGGV
-98 GGFAVKA
+98 GGFALRTA
-105 AANRAGTMA
+105 AKRAGTMA

-120 SGVSKKTVRT
+120 SGVSKKTTRT
-130 IVQGGAQRVVSGA
+130 IVQGGLQRVVSGA

-164 VDYGDVLTD
+164 VDYGDVLTE

-189 RGMAK
+189 RGIAK
-194 GSSAAVRMLQ
+194 GSSTAVKVLQ

-238 TNAAFYLANQK
+238 TNAAFYLANKK
-249 RKNIITEK
+249 RKGLITEK
-257 RKKELEPLAE
+257 RRKKLEPLAE
-267 RLASEQVKSEIGT
+267 RLASEDVKAQIGIET
-280 EIKADL
+280 KADL
-286 YQNKKNPSDVVSI
+286 YQNKNNANDVVSI

-346 LYEAESGYSN
+346 LYEAESGYNSN
-356 HQKQI
+356 DIQL
-361 RRKEAIERV
+361 RRKEAIKRV
-370 DGKKPD
+370 DGKEPKQ
-376 RDVSKKDMTNSQLS
+376 DVRLKDMTNTQLS

-419 FLEHVLPPRMVQFIL
+419 FLEHVLPPKMVQFIL

-444 SRALLD
+444 SRVFLEN
-450 GIEKTDLATRRTF
+450 IEKTDLATRRTF
-463 ERYQNRISSNLEK
+463 ERYQNKITSNFSK
-476 LGDKDLRKISNAL
+476 LGDKDLRKISNSL
-489 EGKEKLSKNLQMIV
+489 EGKERLNKDLEIKV
-503 NDSRKIFNDMYEYA
+503 NEARKIFDEMYEYA
-517 RSKGIKVADYRAD
+517 RSKGIKVADYRSD

-544 SNDFMSMAKKRAQ
+544 SNDFMSMAGKRAQ

-588 NVMRHLVN
+588 SVMRHLVN

-616 QLSPFGNLEKTR
+616 QLSPFGNLEKAR

-640 ALKVMTSYNMK
+640 VLKVMTSYNMK

-661 FGSKGEGAE
+661 FGSKGERAE
-670 NLLRQIAEKNTSEA
+670 NLLKQIAEKNTSEA

-697 IESNPSKNYSP
+697 IESDPAKNYSP
-708 GGKKMFENIMAFEMG
+708 TGKKVFENIMAFEMG

-748 YLRTLKGVFRLRNK
+748 YFRTFKGAMRLLNPD
-762 EVRDKLKASGVTYH
+762 VRKKLKASGVTYH

-802 VKNPKDLLLNLASG
+802 IKNPKDSLLNIASG
-816 LASASGFKKVNYWN
+816 LASLSGFKRVNYLN

-838 ELYIKDLYKIANTSS
+838 EIYIKDLHKIANSSS
-853 IKRRKEW
+853 IKSRRSW
-860 AIKNL
+860 AVKNL
-865 KRFDIDPNKKIS
+865 KRFDIDPNKNIS
-877 SEVLASGMFKF
+877 SEALSSGMFKF

-917 RFGYKQVNYLT
+917 RFGYKQANYLA
-928 ETLTRELKGNR
+928 ETMGRELKAGNA
-939 RFGGNY
+939 FA
-945 FTLLRLGIG
+945 LLRLGIG
-954 GTFGGAI
+954 GVAGGAA
-961 VSYLRN
+961 VSKMREMYIKYL
-967 FYLKALTG
+967 TDQ
-975 EETFKED
+975 ETFNED
-982 KEGVDFILD
+982 KEGLAFIAD
-991 SILSVGAAGV
+991 NMLSVGAFGV
-1001 LGDILAAEDLVSTSK
+1001 FGDILGAEDLVSTIK
-1016 FIITPVII
+1016 FTVTPVML
-1024 SDLEKVTD
+1024 SDLDKVTD
-1032 GLIALQTNIDTFGVG
+1032 GLVALQKNIDTFGIG

-1060 IFGTVPSRALSKL
+1060 VFGTIPSRALSKL
-1073 QTPAQKIETLKQRKS
+1073 QTPAQKIDTLKQRKS
-1088 KLKSRLLDLLIE
+1088 KLKSKLLDLLIE
-1100 GKSDLVIK
+1100 GKSALVIK

-1126 INYRV
+1126 INFKV
-1131 AYKRIIEKRKRVSK
+1131 AYARIARKNQKIAREKS
-1145 EEYMLKMEKQK
+1145 MLKMEK

>member
-1 MPQTNVQRRLAEL
+1 MISQPQID
-14 RGQTLQPE
+14 
-22 VKQPQNFENQVFD
+22 QPQNFENEVFD
-35 WLPDFVKEGYNQSIT
+35 WLPNFIKEGYNESIT
-50 GMAREIAIGKKP
+50 GMARELSIGKKP

-67 YEPKVLEDIGS
+67 YEPKVYEDIGS

-89 AITFATGGL
+89 ALMAAGGGV
-98 GGFAVKA
+98 GGFALRTA
-105 AANRAGTMA
+105 AKRAGTMA

-120 SGVSKKTVRT
+120 SGVSKKTTRT
-130 IVQGGAQRVVSGA
+130 IVQGGLQRVVSGA

-164 VDYGDVLTD
+164 VDYGDVLTE

-189 RGMAK
+189 RGIAK
-194 GSSAAVRMLQ
+194 GSSTAVKVLQ

-238 TNAAFYLANQK
+238 TNAAFYLANKK
-249 RKNIITEK
+249 RKGLITEK
-257 RKKELEPLAE
+257 RRKKLEPLAE
-267 RLASEQVKSEIGT
+267 RLASEDVKAQIGIET
-280 EIKADL
+280 KADL
-286 YQNKKNPSDVVSI
+286 YQNKNNANDVVSI

-346 LYEAESGYSN
+346 LYEAESGYNSN
-356 HQKQI
+356 DIQL
-361 RRKEAIERV
+361 RRKEAIKRV
-370 DGKKPD
+370 DGKEPKQ
-376 RDVSKKDMTNSQLS
+376 DVRLKDMTNTQLS

-419 FLEHVLPPRMVQFIL
+419 FLEHVLPPKMVQFIL

-444 SRALLD
+444 SRVFLEN
-450 GIEKTDLATRRTF
+450 IEKTDLATRRTF
-463 ERYQNRISSNLEK
+463 ERYQNKITSNFSK
-476 LGDKDLRKISNAL
+476 LGDKDLRKISNSL
-489 EGKEKLSKNLQMIV
+489 EGKERLNKDLEIKV
-503 NDSRKIFNDMYEYA
+503 NEARKIFDEMYEYA
-517 RSKGIKVADYRAD
+517 RSKGIKVADYRSD

-544 SNDFMSMAKKRAQ
+544 SNDFMSMAGKRAQ

-588 NVMRHLVN
+588 SVMRHLVN

-616 QLSPFGNLEKTR
+616 QLSPFGNLEKAR

-640 ALKVMTSYNMK
+640 VLKVMTSYNMK

-661 FGSKGEGAE
+661 FGSKGERAE
-670 NLLRQIAEKNTSEA
+670 NLLKQIAEKNTSEA

-697 IESNPSKNYSP
+697 IESDPAKNYSP
-708 GGKKMFENIMAFEMG
+708 TGKKVFENIMAFEMG

-748 YLRTLKGVFRLRNK
+748 YFRTFKGAMRLLNPD
-762 EVRDKLKASGVTYH
+762 VRKKLKASGVTYH

-794 IKRSLKEV
+794 IRRSLKEV
-802 VKNPKDLLLNLASG
+802 IKNPKDSLLNIASG
-816 LASASGFKKVNYWN
+816 LASLSGFKRVNYLN

-838 ELYIKDLYKIANTSS
+838 EIYIKDLHKIANSSS
-853 IKRRKEW
+853 IKSRRSW
-860 AIKNL
+860 AVKNL
-865 KRFDIDPNKKIS
+865 KRFDIDPNKNIS
-877 SEVLASGMFKF
+877 SEALSSGMFKF

-917 RFGYKQVNYLT
+917 RFGYKQANYLA
-928 ETLTRELKGNR
+928 ETMGRELKAGNA
-939 RFGGNY
+939 FA
-945 FTLLRLGIG
+945 LLRLGIG
-954 GTFGGAI
+954 GVTGGWL
-961 VSYLRN
+961 VSKMRE
-967 FYLKALTG
+967 FYIKLLTDQ
-975 EETFKED
+975 ETFRED
-982 KEGVDFILD
+982 KEGLDFIID
-991 SILSVGAAGV
+991 NMSAVGAFGV
-1001 LGDILAAEDLVSTSK
+1001 YGDIIDAEDLVSTIK
-1016 FIITPVII
+1016 FTVTPVML
-1024 SDLEKVTD
+1024 SDLGKVTD
-1032 GLIALQTNIDTFGVG
+1032 GLVALQKNIDTFGIG

-1060 IFGTVPSRALSKL
+1060 VFGTIPSRALSKL
-1073 QTPAQKIETLKQRKS
+1073 QTPAQKIDTLKQRKS
-1088 KLKSRLLDLLIE
+1088 KLKSKLLDLLIE
-1100 GKSDLVIK
+1100 GKSALVIK

-1126 INYRV
+1126 INFKV
-1131 AYKRIIEKRKRVSK
+1131 AYARIARKNQKIAREKS
-1145 EEYMLKMEKQK
+1145 MLKMEK

>member
-1 MPQTNVQRRLAEL
+1 MISQPQID
-14 RGQTLQPE
+14 
-22 VKQPQNFENQVFD
+22 QPQNFENEVFD
-35 WLPDFVKEGYNQSIT
+35 WLPNFIKEGYNESIT
-50 GMAREIAIGKKP
+50 GMARELSIGKKP

-67 YEPKVLEDIGS
+67 YEPKVYEDIGS

-89 AITFATGGL
+89 ALMAAGGGV
-98 GGFAVKA
+98 GGFALRTA
-105 AANRAGTMA
+105 AKRAGTMA

-120 SGVSKKTVRT
+120 SGVSKKTTRT
-130 IVQGGAQRVVSGA
+130 IVQGGLQRVVSGA

-164 VDYGDVLTD
+164 VDYGDVLTE

-189 RGMAK
+189 RGIAK
-194 GSSAAVRMLQ
+194 GSSTAVKVLQ

-238 TNAAFYLANQK
+238 TNAAFYLANKK
-249 RKNIITEK
+249 RKGLITEK
-257 RKKELEPLAE
+257 RRKKLEPLAE
-267 RLASEQVKSEIGT
+267 RLASEDVKAQIGIET
-280 EIKADL
+280 KADL
-286 YQNKKNPSDVVSI
+286 YQNKNNANDVVSI

-346 LYEAESGYSN
+346 LYEAESGYNSN
-356 HQKQI
+356 DIQL
-361 RRKEAIERV
+361 RRKEAIKRV
-370 DGKKPD
+370 DGKEPKQ
-376 RDVSKKDMTNSQLS
+376 DVRLKDMTNTQLS

-419 FLEHVLPPRMVQFIL
+419 FLEHVLPPKMVQFIL

-444 SRALLD
+444 SRVFLEN
-450 GIEKTDLATRRTF
+450 IEKTDLATRRTF
-463 ERYQNRISSNLEK
+463 ERYQNKITSNFSK
-476 LGDKDLRKISNAL
+476 LGDKDLRKISNSL
-489 EGKEKLSKNLQMIV
+489 EGKERLNKDLEIKV
-503 NDSRKIFNDMYEYA
+503 NEARKIFDEMYEYA
-517 RSKGIKVADYRAD
+517 RSKGIKVADYRSD

-544 SNDFMSMAKKRAQ
+544 SNDFMSMAGKRAQ

-588 NVMRHLVN
+588 SVMRHLVN

-616 QLSPFGNLEKTR
+616 QLSPFGNLEKAR

-640 ALKVMTSYNMK
+640 VLKVMTSYNMK

-661 FGSKGEGAE
+661 FGSKGERAE
-670 NLLRQIAEKNTSEA
+670 NLLKQIAEKNTSEA

-697 IESNPSKNYSP
+697 IESDPAKNYSP
-708 GGKKMFENIMAFEMG
+708 TGKKVFENIMAFEMG

-748 YLRTLKGVFRLRNK
+748 YFRTFKGAMRLLNPD
-762 EVRDKLKASGVTYH
+762 VRKKLKASGVTYH

-802 VKNPKDLLLNLASG
+802 IKNPKDSLLNIASG
-816 LASASGFKKVNYWN
+816 LASLSGFKRVNYLN

-838 ELYIKDLYKIANTSS
+838 EIYIKDLHKIANSSS
-853 IKRRKEW
+853 IKSRRSW
-860 AIKNL
+860 AVKNL
-865 KRFDIDPNKKIS
+865 KRFDIDPNKNIS
-877 SEVLASGMFKF
+877 SEALSSGMFKF

-917 RFGYKQVNYLT
+917 RFGYKQANYLA
-928 ETLTRELKGNR
+928 ETMGRELKAGNA
-939 RFGGNY
+939 FA
-945 FTLLRLGIG
+945 LLRLGIG
-954 GTFGGAI
+954 GVAGGAA
-961 VSYLRN
+961 VSKMREMYIKYL
-967 FYLKALTG
+967 TDQ
-975 EETFKED
+975 ETFNED
-982 KEGVDFILD
+982 KEGLAFIAD
-991 SILSVGAAGV
+991 NMLSVGAFGV
-1001 LGDILAAEDLVSTSK
+1001 FGDILGAEDLVSTIK
-1016 FIITPVII
+1016 FTVTPVML
-1024 SDLEKVTD
+1024 SDLGKVTD
-1032 GLIALQTNIDTFGVG
+1032 GLVALQKNIDTFGVG

-1060 IFGTVPSRALSKL
+1060 VFGTIPSRALSKL
-1073 QTPAQKIETLKQRKS
+1073 QTPAQKIDTLKQRKS
-1088 KLKSRLLDLLIE
+1088 KLKSKLLDLLIE
-1100 GKSDLVIK
+1100 GKSALVIK

-1126 INYRV
+1126 INFKV
-1131 AYKRIIEKRKRVSK
+1131 AYARIARKNQKIAREKS
-1145 EEYMLKMEKQK
+1145 MLKMEK

>member
-1 MPQTNVQRRLAEL
+1 MPQTNLERRKMQL
-14 RGQTLQPE
+14 GMISQPQID
-22 VKQPQNFENQVFD
+22 QPQNFENEVFD
-35 WLPDFVKEGYNQSIT
+35 WLPNFIKEGYNESIT
-50 GMAREIAIGKKP
+50 GMARELSIGKKP

-67 YEPKVLEDIGS
+67 YEPKVYEDIGS

-89 AITFATGGL
+89 ALMAAGGGV
-98 GGFAVKA
+98 GGFALRTA
-105 AANRAGTMA
+105 AKRAGTMA

-120 SGVSKKTVRT
+120 SGVSKKTTRT
-130 IVQGGAQRVVSGA
+130 IVQGGLQRVVSGA

-164 VDYGDVLTD
+164 VDYGDVLTE

-189 RGMAK
+189 RGIAK
-194 GSSAAVRMLQ
+194 GSSTAVKVLQ

-238 TNAAFYLANQK
+238 TNAAFYLANKK
-249 RKNIITEK
+249 RKGLITEK
-257 RKKELEPLAE
+257 RRKKLEPLAE
-267 RLASEQVKSEIGT
+267 RLASEDVKAQIGIET
-280 EIKADL
+280 KADL
-286 YQNKKNPSDVVSI
+286 YQNKNNANDVVSI

-346 LYEAESGYSN
+346 LYEAESGYNSN
-356 HQKQI
+356 DIQL
-361 RRKEAIERV
+361 RRKEAIKRV
-370 DGKKPD
+370 DGKEPKQ
-376 RDVSKKDMTNSQLS
+376 DVRLKDMTNTQLS

-419 FLEHVLPPRMVQFIL
+419 FLEHVLPPKMVQFIL

-444 SRALLD
+444 SRVFLEN
-450 GIEKTDLATRRTF
+450 IEKTDLATRRTF
-463 ERYQNRISSNLEK
+463 ERYQNKITSNFSK
-476 LGDKDLRKISNAL
+476 LGDKDLRKISNSL
-489 EGKEKLSKNLQMIV
+489 EGKERLNKDLEIKV
-503 NDSRKIFNDMYEYA
+503 NEARKIFDEMYEYA
-517 RSKGIKVADYRAD
+517 RSKGIKVADYRSD

-544 SNDFMSMAKKRAQ
+544 SNDFMSMAGKRAQ

-588 NVMRHLVN
+588 SVMRHLVN

-616 QLSPFGNLEKTR
+616 QLSPFGNLEKAR

-640 ALKVMTSYNMK
+640 VLKVMTSYNMK

-661 FGSKGEGAE
+661 FGSKGERAE
-670 NLLRQIAEKNTSEA
+670 NLLKQIAEKNTSEA

-697 IESNPSKNYSP
+697 IESDPAKNYSP
-708 GGKKMFENIMAFEMG
+708 TGKKVFENIMAFEMG

-748 YLRTLKGVFRLRNK
+748 YFRTFKGAMRLLNPD
-762 EVRDKLKASGVTYH
+762 VRKKLKASGVTYH

-794 IKRSLKEV
+794 IRRSLKEV
-802 VKNPKDLLLNLASG
+802 IKNPKDSLLNIASG
-816 LASASGFKKVNYWN
+816 LASLSGFKRVNYLN

-838 ELYIKDLYKIANTSS
+838 EIYIKDLHKIANSSS
-853 IKRRKEW
+853 IKSRRSW
-860 AIKNL
+860 AVKNL
-865 KRFDIDPNKKIS
+865 KRFDIDPNKNIS
-877 SEVLASGMFKF
+877 SEALSSGMFKF

-917 RFGYKQVNYLT
+917 RFGYKQANYLA
-928 ETLTRELKGNR
+928 ETMGRELKAGNA
-939 RFGGNY
+939 FA
-945 FTLLRLGIG
+945 LLRLGIG
-954 GTFGGAI
+954 GVTGGWL
-961 VSYLRN
+961 VSKMRE
-967 FYLKALTG
+967 FYIKLLTDQ
-975 EETFKED
+975 ETFRED
-982 KEGVDFILD
+982 KEGLDFIID
-991 SILSVGAAGV
+991 NMSAVGAFGV
-1001 LGDILAAEDLVSTSK
+1001 YGDIIDAEDLVSTIK
-1016 FIITPVII
+1016 FTVTPVML
-1024 SDLEKVTD
+1024 SDLGKVTD
-1032 GLIALQTNIDTFGVG
+1032 GLVALQKNIDTFGVG

-1060 IFGTVPSRALSKL
+1060 VFGTIPSRALSKL
-1073 QTPAQKIETLKQRKS
+1073 QTPAQKIDTLKQRKS
-1088 KLKSRLLDLLIE
+1088 KLKSKLLDLLIE
-1100 GKSDLVIK
+1100 GKSALVIK

-1126 INYRV
+1126 INFKV
-1131 AYKRIIEKRKRVSK
+1131 AYARIARKNQKIAREKS
-1145 EEYMLKMEKQK
+1145 MLKMEK

>member
-1 MPQTNVQRRLAEL
+1 
-14 RGQTLQPE
+14 
-22 VKQPQNFENQVFD
+22 
-35 WLPDFVKEGYNQSIT
+35 
-50 GMAREIAIGKKP
+50 
-62 FDIEN
+62 
-67 YEPKVLEDIGS
+67 
-78 SVVSLFMPADF
+78 
-89 AITFATGGL
+89 
-98 GGFAVKA
+98 
-105 AANRAGTMA
+105 
-114 TKQLLR
+114 
-120 SGVSKKTVRT
+120 
-130 IVQGGAQRVVSGA
+130 
-143 TGFGSY
+143 
-149 SGVASALSQQIQNSD
+149 
-164 VDYGDVLTD
+164 
-173 SMKGSLLGAVT
+173 
-184 GGIAA
+184 
-189 RGMAK
+189 
-194 GSSAAVRMLQ
+194 
-204 EGAAFGTLS
+204 
-213 PALEGEF
+213 
-220 PTPQDYIHS
+220 
-229 VGTIMGLRG
+229 
-238 TNAAFYLANQK
+238 
-249 RKNIITEK
+249 
-257 RKKELEPLAE
+257 
-267 RLASEQVKSEIGT
+267 
-280 EIKADL
+280 
-286 YQNKKNPSDVVSI
+286 
-299 VSVTQKD
+299 
-306 NVTRFNLKDKD
+306 
-317 GKKSS
+317 
-322 LRKDLFYK
+322 
-330 KYTTSE
+330 
-336 SKDLLLEKYN
+336 
-346 LYEAESGYSN
+346 
-356 HQKQI
+356 
-361 RRKEAIERV
+361 
-370 DGKKPD
+370 
-376 RDVSKKDMTNSQLS
+376 
-390 EYGKIISTDYRIRE
+390 

-651 LARRVEIASK
+651 LARRVEVASK

-689 VWQSFTGF
+689 VWQTFTGF

-748 YLRTLKGVFRLRNK
+748 YIRTFRGAIRLLNPQ
-762 EVRDKLKASGVTYH
+762 VRDKLKASGVTYH

-783 GTDFNIRSADG
+783 GTDLNLRSTDSIR
-794 IKRSLKEV
+794 RSIKEV
-802 VKNPKDLLLNLASG
+802 VKNPKDSLLNIASALAS
-816 LASASGFKKVNYWN
+816 LSGFKRVNYLN

-838 ELYIKDLYKIANTSS
+838 EIYIKDLHKIANSSS
-853 IKRRKEW
+853 IKSRRSW

-865 KRFDIDPNKKIS
+865 KRFDIDPSKKIS
-877 SEVLASGMFKF
+877 SEALSSGMFKF

-917 RFGYKQVNYLT
+917 RFGYKQANYLA
-928 ETLTRELKGNR
+928 ETMSREVKAGNA
-939 RFGGNY
+939 FA
-945 FTLLRLGIG
+945 LLRLGIG
-954 GTFGGAI
+954 GVAGGAA
-961 VSYLRN
+961 VSKMREMYIKYL
-967 FYLKALTG
+967 TDQ
-975 EETFKED
+975 ETFNED
-982 KEGVDFILD
+982 KEGIDFVID
-991 SILSVGAAGV
+991 NMLSVGAFGV
-1001 LGDILAAEDLVSTSK
+1001 FGDMVAAEDLVSTLK
-1016 FIITPVII
+1016 FTITPVMI
-1024 SDLEKVTD
+1024 SDLGKVTD
-1032 GLIALQTNIDTFGVG
+1032 GLIALQKNIDTFGIG
-1047 EIAMRRSIKPVAS
+1047 EVAMRRSIKPVAS
-1060 IFGTVPSRALSKL
+1060 IFGTIPSRALSKL
-1073 QTPAQKIETLKQRKS
+1073 QTPVQKIETLKQRKS
-1088 KLKSRLLDLLIE
+1088 KIKSKLLDLLIE

-1126 INYRV
+1126 INYGV
-1131 AYKRIIEKRKRVSK
+1131 AYKRIIEKRKKVYK
-1145 EEYMLKMEKQK
+1145 EESMLKMEKQK

>member
-1 MPQTNVQRRLAEL
+1 MQLGMISQPQID
-14 RGQTLQPE
+14 
-22 VKQPQNFENQVFD
+22 QPQNFENEVFD
-35 WLPDFVKEGYNQSIT
+35 WLPNFIKEGYNESIT
-50 GMAREIAIGKKP
+50 GMARELSIGKKP

-67 YEPKVLEDIGS
+67 YEPKVYEDIGS

-89 AITFATGGL
+89 ALMAAGGGV
-98 GGFAVKA
+98 GGFALRTA
-105 AANRAGTMA
+105 AKRAGTMA

-120 SGVSKKTVRT
+120 SGVSKKTTRT
-130 IVQGGAQRVVSGA
+130 IVQGGLQRVVSGA

-164 VDYGDVLTD
+164 VDYGDVLTE
-173 SMKGSLLGAVT
+173 SMKGALLGAVT

-189 RGMAK
+189 RGIAK
-194 GSSAAVRMLQ
+194 GSSTAVKVLQ

-238 TNAAFYLANQK
+238 TNAAFYLANKK
-249 RKNIITEK
+249 RKGLITEK
-257 RKKELEPLAE
+257 RRKKLEPLAE
-267 RLASEQVKSEIGT
+267 RLASEDVKAQIGIET
-280 EIKADL
+280 KSDL
-286 YQNKKNPSDVVSI
+286 YQNKNNANDVVSI

-346 LYEAESGYSN
+346 LYEAESGYNSN
-356 HQKQI
+356 DIQL
-361 RRKEAIERV
+361 RRKEAIKRV
-370 DGKKPD
+370 DGKEPKQ
-376 RDVSKKDMTNSQLS
+376 DVRLKDMTNTQLS

-419 FLEHVLPPRMVQFIL
+419 FLEHVLPPKMVQFIL

-444 SRALLD
+444 SRVFLEN
-450 GIEKTDLATRRTF
+450 IEKTDLATRRTF
-463 ERYQNRISSNLEK
+463 ERYQNKITSNFSK
-476 LGDKDLRKISNAL
+476 LGDKDLRKISNSL
-489 EGKEKLSKNLQMIV
+489 EGKERLNKDLEIKV
-503 NDSRKIFNDMYEYA
+503 NEARKIFDEMYEYA
-517 RSKGIKVADYRAD
+517 RSKGIKVADYRSD

-544 SNDFMSMAKKRAQ
+544 SNDFMSMAGKRAQ

-588 NVMRHLVN
+588 SVMRHLVN

-616 QLSPFGNLEKTR
+616 QLSPFGNLEKAR

-640 ALKVMTSYNMK
+640 VLKVMTSYNMK
-651 LARRVEIASK
+651 LARRVEIASR
-661 FGSKGEGAE
+661 FGSKGERAE
-670 NLLRQIAEKNTSEA
+670 NLLKQIAEKNTSEA

-697 IESNPSKNYSP
+697 IESDPAKNYSP
-708 GGKKMFENIMAFEMG
+708 TGKKVFENIMAFEMG

-748 YLRTLKGVFRLRNK
+748 YFRTFKGAMRLLNPD
-762 EVRDKLKASGVTYH
+762 VRKKLKASGVTYH

-802 VKNPKDLLLNLASG
+802 IKNPKDSLLNIASG
-816 LASASGFKKVNYWN
+816 LASLSGFKRVNYLN

-838 ELYIKDLYKIANTSS
+838 EIYIKDLHKIANSSS
-853 IKRRKEW
+853 IKSRRSW
-860 AIKNL
+860 AVKNL
-865 KRFDIDPNKKIS
+865 KRFDIDPNKNIS
-877 SEVLASGMFKF
+877 SEALSSGMFKF

-917 RFGYKQVNYLT
+917 RFGYKQANYLT
-928 ETLTRELKGNR
+928 ETMGRELKAK
-939 RFGGNY
+939 NY

-954 GTFGGAI
+954 GVAGGAA
-961 VSYLRN
+961 VSKMREMYIKYL
-967 FYLKALTG
+967 TDQ
-975 EETFKED
+975 ETFNED
-982 KEGVDFILD
+982 KEGLAFIAD
-991 SILSVGAAGV
+991 NMLSVGAFGV
-1001 LGDILAAEDLVSTSK
+1001 FGDILGAEDLVSTIK
-1016 FIITPVII
+1016 FTVTPVML
-1024 SDLEKVTD
+1024 SDLDKVTD
-1032 GLIALQTNIDTFGVG
+1032 GLVALQKNIDTFGIG

-1060 IFGTVPSRALSKL
+1060 VFGTIPSRALSKL
-1073 QTPAQKIETLKQRKS
+1073 QTPAQKIDTLKQRKS
-1088 KLKSRLLDLLIE
+1088 KLKSKLLDLLIE
-1100 GKSDLVIK
+1100 GKSALVIK

-1126 INYRV
+1126 INFKV
-1131 AYKRIIEKRKRVSK
+1131 AYARIARKNQKIAREKS
-1145 EEYMLKMEKQK
+1145 MLKMEK

>member
-1 MPQTNVQRRLAEL
+1 MQLGMISQPQID
-14 RGQTLQPE
+14 
-22 VKQPQNFENQVFD
+22 QPQNFENEVFD
-35 WLPDFVKEGYNQSIT
+35 WLPNFIKEGYNESIT
-50 GMAREIAIGKKP
+50 GMARELSIGKKP

-67 YEPKVLEDIGS
+67 YEPKVYEDIGS

-89 AITFATGGL
+89 ALMAAGGGV
-98 GGFAVKA
+98 GGFALRTA
-105 AANRAGTMA
+105 AKRAGTMA

-120 SGVSKKTVRT
+120 SGVSKKTTRT
-130 IVQGGAQRVVSGA
+130 IVQGGLQRVVSGA

-164 VDYGDVLTD
+164 VDYGDVLTE

-189 RGMAK
+189 RGIAK
-194 GSSAAVRMLQ
+194 GSSTAVKVLQ

-238 TNAAFYLANQK
+238 TNAAFYLANKK
-249 RKNIITEK
+249 RKGLITEK
-257 RKKELEPLAE
+257 RRKKLEPLAE
-267 RLASEQVKSEIGT
+267 RLASEDVKAQIGIET
-280 EIKADL
+280 KADL
-286 YQNKKNPSDVVSI
+286 YQNKNNANDVVSI

-346 LYEAESGYSN
+346 LYEAESGYNSN
-356 HQKQI
+356 DIQL
-361 RRKEAIERV
+361 RRKEAIKRV
-370 DGKKPD
+370 DGKEPKQ
-376 RDVSKKDMTNSQLS
+376 DVRLKDMTNTQLS

-419 FLEHVLPPRMVQFIL
+419 FLEHVLPPKMVQFIL

-444 SRALLD
+444 SRVFLEN
-450 GIEKTDLATRRTF
+450 IEKTDLATRRTF
-463 ERYQNRISSNLEK
+463 ERYQNKITSNFSK
-476 LGDKDLRKISNAL
+476 LGDKDLRKISNSL
-489 EGKEKLSKNLQMIV
+489 EGKERLNKDLEIKV
-503 NDSRKIFNDMYEYA
+503 NEARKIFDEMYEYA
-517 RSKGIKVADYRAD
+517 RSKGIKVADYRSD

-544 SNDFMSMAKKRAQ
+544 SNDFMSMAGKRAQ

-588 NVMRHLVN
+588 SVMRHLVN

-616 QLSPFGNLEKTR
+616 QLSPFGNLEKAR

-640 ALKVMTSYNMK
+640 VLKVMTSYNMK

-661 FGSKGEGAE
+661 FGSKGERAE
-670 NLLRQIAEKNTSEA
+670 NLLKQIAEKNTSEA

-697 IESNPSKNYSP
+697 IESDPAKNYSP
-708 GGKKMFENIMAFEMG
+708 TGKKVFENIMAFEMG

-748 YLRTLKGVFRLRNK
+748 YFRTFKGAMRLLNPD
-762 EVRDKLKASGVTYH
+762 VRKKLKASGVTYH

-802 VKNPKDLLLNLASG
+802 IKNPKDSLLNIASG
-816 LASASGFKKVNYWN
+816 LASLSGFKRVNYLN

-838 ELYIKDLYKIANTSS
+838 EIYIKDLHKIANSSS
-853 IKRRKEW
+853 IKSRRSW
-860 AIKNL
+860 AVKNL
-865 KRFDIDPNKKIS
+865 KRFDIDPNKNIS
-877 SEVLASGMFKF
+877 SEALSSGMFKF

-917 RFGYKQVNYLT
+917 RFGYKQANYLA
-928 ETLTRELKGNR
+928 ETMGRELKAGNA
-939 RFGGNY
+939 FA
-945 FTLLRLGIG
+945 LLRLGIG
-954 GTFGGAI
+954 GVAGGAA
-961 VSYLRN
+961 VSKMREMYIKYL
-967 FYLKALTG
+967 TDQ
-975 EETFKED
+975 ETFNED
-982 KEGVDFILD
+982 KEGLAFIAD
-991 SILSVGAAGV
+991 NMLSVGAFGV
-1001 LGDILAAEDLVSTSK
+1001 FGDILGAEDLVSTIK
-1016 FIITPVII
+1016 FTVTPVML
-1024 SDLEKVTD
+1024 SDLGKVTD
-1032 GLIALQTNIDTFGVG
+1032 GLVALQKNIDTFGVG

-1060 IFGTVPSRALSKL
+1060 VFGTIPSRALSKL
-1073 QTPAQKIETLKQRKS
+1073 QTPAQKIDTLKQRKS
-1088 KLKSRLLDLLIE
+1088 KLKSKLLDLLIE
-1100 GKSDLVIK
+1100 GKSALVIK

-1126 INYRV
+1126 INFKV
-1131 AYKRIIEKRKRVSK
+1131 AYARIIRKNQKIAREKA
-1145 EEYMLKMEKQK
+1145 MLKMEK

>member
-1 MPQTNVQRRLAEL
+1 MQLGMISQPQID
-14 RGQTLQPE
+14 
-22 VKQPQNFENQVFD
+22 QPQNFENEVFD
-35 WLPDFVKEGYNQSIT
+35 WLPNFIKEGYNESIT
-50 GMAREIAIGKKP
+50 GMARELSIGKKP

-67 YEPKVLEDIGS
+67 YEPKVYEDIGS

-89 AITFATGGL
+89 ALMAAGGGV
-98 GGFAVKA
+98 GGFALRTA
-105 AANRAGTMA
+105 AKRAGTMA

-120 SGVSKKTVRT
+120 SGVSKKTTRT
-130 IVQGGAQRVVSGA
+130 IVQGGLQRVVSGA

-164 VDYGDVLTD
+164 VDYGDVLTE

-189 RGMAK
+189 RGIAK
-194 GSSAAVRMLQ
+194 GSSTAVKVLQ

-238 TNAAFYLANQK
+238 TNAAFYLANKK
-249 RKNIITEK
+249 RKGLITEK
-257 RKKELEPLAE
+257 RRKKLEPLAE
-267 RLASEQVKSEIGT
+267 RLASEDVKAQIGIET
-280 EIKADL
+280 KADL
-286 YQNKKNPSDVVSI
+286 YQNKNNANDVVSI

-346 LYEAESGYSN
+346 LYEAESGYNSN
-356 HQKQI
+356 DIQL
-361 RRKEAIERV
+361 RRKEAIKRV
-370 DGKKPD
+370 DGKEPKQ
-376 RDVSKKDMTNSQLS
+376 DVRLKDMTNTQLS

-419 FLEHVLPPRMVQFIL
+419 FLEHVLPPKMVQFIL

-444 SRALLD
+444 SRVFLEN
-450 GIEKTDLATRRTF
+450 IEKTDLATRRTF
-463 ERYQNRISSNLEK
+463 ERYQNKITSNFSK
-476 LGDKDLRKISNAL
+476 LGDKDLRKISNSL
-489 EGKEKLSKNLQMIV
+489 EGKERLNKDLEIKV
-503 NDSRKIFNDMYEYA
+503 NEARKIFDEMYEYA
-517 RSKGIKVADYRAD
+517 RSKGIKVADYRSD

-544 SNDFMSMAKKRAQ
+544 SNDFMSMAGKRAQ

-588 NVMRHLVN
+588 SVMRHLVN

-616 QLSPFGNLEKTR
+616 QLSPFGNLEKAR

-640 ALKVMTSYNMK
+640 VLKVMTSYNMK

-661 FGSKGEGAE
+661 FGSKGERAE
-670 NLLRQIAEKNTSEA
+670 NLLKQIAEKNTSEA

-697 IESNPSKNYSP
+697 IESDPAKNYSP
-708 GGKKMFENIMAFEMG
+708 TGKKVFENIMAFEMG

-748 YLRTLKGVFRLRNK
+748 YFRTFKGAMRLLNPD
-762 EVRDKLKASGVTYH
+762 VRKKLKASGVTYH

-802 VKNPKDLLLNLASG
+802 IKNPKDSLLNIASG
-816 LASASGFKKVNYWN
+816 LASLSGFKRVNYLN

-838 ELYIKDLYKIANTSS
+838 EIYIKDLHKIANSSS
-853 IKRRKEW
+853 IKSRRSW
-860 AIKNL
+860 AVKNL
-865 KRFDIDPNKKIS
+865 KRFDIDPNKNIS
-877 SEVLASGMFKF
+877 SEALSSGMFKF

-917 RFGYKQVNYLT
+917 RFGYKQANYLA
-928 ETLTRELKGNR
+928 ETMGRELKAGNA
-939 RFGGNY
+939 FA
-945 FTLLRLGIG
+945 LLRLGIG
-954 GTFGGAI
+954 GVAGGAA
-961 VSYLRN
+961 VSKMRE
-967 FYLKALTG
+967 FYIKLLTDQ
-975 EETFKED
+975 ETFRED
-982 KEGVDFILD
+982 KEGLDFIID
-991 SILSVGAAGV
+991 NMSAVGAFGV
-1001 LGDILAAEDLVSTSK
+1001 YGDIIDAEDLVSTIK
-1016 FIITPVII
+1016 FTVTPVML
-1024 SDLEKVTD
+1024 SDLGKVTD
-1032 GLIALQTNIDTFGVG
+1032 GLVALQKNIDTFGVG

-1060 IFGTVPSRALSKL
+1060 VFGTIPSRALSKL
-1073 QTPAQKIETLKQRKS
+1073 QTPAQKIDTLKQRKS
-1088 KLKSRLLDLLIE
+1088 KLKSKLLDLLIE
-1100 GKSDLVIK
+1100 GKSALVIK

-1126 INYRV
+1126 INFKV
-1131 AYKRIIEKRKRVSK
+1131 AYARIARKNQKIAREKS
-1145 EEYMLKMEKQK
+1145 MLKMEK

>member
-1 MPQTNVQRRLAEL
+1 MQLGMISQPQID
-14 RGQTLQPE
+14 
-22 VKQPQNFENQVFD
+22 QPQNFENEVFD
-35 WLPDFVKEGYNQSIT
+35 WLPNFIKEGYNESIT
-50 GMAREIAIGKKP
+50 GMARELSIGKKP

-67 YEPKVLEDIGS
+67 YEPKVYEDIGS

-89 AITFATGGL
+89 ALMAAGGGV
-98 GGFAVKA
+98 GGFALRTA
-105 AANRAGTMA
+105 AKRAGTMA

-120 SGVSKKTVRT
+120 SGVSKKTTRT
-130 IVQGGAQRVVSGA
+130 IVQGGLQRVVSGA

-164 VDYGDVLTD
+164 VDYGDVLTE

-189 RGMAK
+189 RGIAK
-194 GSSAAVRMLQ
+194 GSSTAVKVLQ

-238 TNAAFYLANQK
+238 TNAAFYLANKK
-249 RKNIITEK
+249 RKGLITEK
-257 RKKELEPLAE
+257 RRKKLEPLAE
-267 RLASEQVKSEIGT
+267 RLASEDVKAQIGIET
-280 EIKADL
+280 KSDL
-286 YQNKKNPSDVVSI
+286 YQNKNNANDVVSI

-346 LYEAESGYSN
+346 LYEAESGYNSN
-356 HQKQI
+356 DIQL
-361 RRKEAIERV
+361 RRKEAIKRV
-370 DGKKPD
+370 DGKEPKQ
-376 RDVSKKDMTNSQLS
+376 DVRLKDMTNTQLS

-419 FLEHVLPPRMVQFIL
+419 FLEHVLPPKMVQFIL

-444 SRALLD
+444 SRVFLEN
-450 GIEKTDLATRRTF
+450 IEKTDLATRRTF
-463 ERYQNRISSNLEK
+463 ERYQNKITSNFSK
-476 LGDKDLRKISNAL
+476 LGDKDLRKISNSL
-489 EGKEKLSKNLQMIV
+489 EGKERLNKDLEIKV
-503 NDSRKIFNDMYEYA
+503 NEARKIFDEMYEYA
-517 RSKGIKVADYRAD
+517 RSKGIKVADYRSD

-544 SNDFMSMAKKRAQ
+544 SNDFMSMAGKRAQ

-588 NVMRHLVN
+588 SVMRHLVN

-616 QLSPFGNLEKTR
+616 QLSPFGNLEKAR

-640 ALKVMTSYNMK
+640 VLKVMTSYNMK

-661 FGSKGEGAE
+661 FGSKGERAE
-670 NLLRQIAEKNTSEA
+670 NLLKQIAEKNTSEA

-697 IESNPSKNYSP
+697 IESDPAKNYSP
-708 GGKKMFENIMAFEMG
+708 TGKKVFENIMAFEMG

-748 YLRTLKGVFRLRNK
+748 YFRTFKGAMRLLNPD
-762 EVRDKLKASGVTYH
+762 VRKKLKASGVTYH

-802 VKNPKDLLLNLASG
+802 IKNPKDSLLNIASG
-816 LASASGFKKVNYWN
+816 LASLSGFKRVNYLN

-838 ELYIKDLYKIANTSS
+838 EIYIKDLHKIANSSS
-853 IKRRKEW
+853 IKSRRSW
-860 AIKNL
+860 AVKNL
-865 KRFDIDPNKKIS
+865 KRFDIDPNKNIS
-877 SEVLASGMFKF
+877 SEALSSGMFKF

-917 RFGYKQVNYLT
+917 RFGYKQANYLA
-928 ETLTRELKGNR
+928 ETMGRELKAGNA
-939 RFGGNY
+939 FA
-945 FTLLRLGIG
+945 LLRLGIG
-954 GTFGGAI
+954 GVAGGAA
-961 VSYLRN
+961 VSKMREMYIKYL
-967 FYLKALTG
+967 TDQ
-975 EETFKED
+975 ETFNED
-982 KEGVDFILD
+982 KEGLDFIID
-991 SILSVGAAGV
+991 NMSAVGAFGV
-1001 LGDILAAEDLVSTSK
+1001 YGDIIDAEDLVSTIK
-1016 FIITPVII
+1016 FTVTPVML
-1024 SDLEKVTD
+1024 SDLGKVTD
-1032 GLIALQTNIDTFGVG
+1032 GLVALQKNIDTFGVG

-1060 IFGTVPSRALSKL
+1060 VFGTIPSRALSKL
-1073 QTPAQKIETLKQRKS
+1073 QTPAQKIDTLKQRKS
-1088 KLKSRLLDLLIE
+1088 KLKSKLLDLLIE
-1100 GKSDLVIK
+1100 GKSALVIK

-1126 INYRV
+1126 INFKV
-1131 AYKRIIEKRKRVSK
+1131 AYARIARKNQKIAREKS
-1145 EEYMLKMEKQK
+1145 MLKMEK

>member
-1 MPQTNVQRRLAEL
+1 MQLGMISQPQID
-14 RGQTLQPE
+14 
-22 VKQPQNFENQVFD
+22 QPQNFENEVFD
-35 WLPDFVKEGYNQSIT
+35 WLPNFIKEGYNESIT
-50 GMAREIAIGKKP
+50 GMARELSIGKKP

-67 YEPKVLEDIGS
+67 YEPKVYEDIGS

-89 AITFATGGL
+89 ALMAAGGGV
-98 GGFAVKA
+98 GGFALRTA
-105 AANRAGTMA
+105 AKRAGTMA

-120 SGVSKKTVRT
+120 SGVSKKTTRT
-130 IVQGGAQRVVSGA
+130 IVQGGLQRVVSGA

-164 VDYGDVLTD
+164 VDYGDVLTE

-189 RGMAK
+189 RGIAK
-194 GSSAAVRMLQ
+194 GSSTAVKVLQ

-238 TNAAFYLANQK
+238 TNAAFYLANKK
-249 RKNIITEK
+249 RKGLITEK
-257 RKKELEPLAE
+257 RRKKLEPLAE
-267 RLASEQVKSEIGT
+267 RLASEDVKAQIGIET
-280 EIKADL
+280 KSDL
-286 YQNKKNPSDVVSI
+286 YQNKNNANDVVSI

-346 LYEAESGYSN
+346 LYEAESGYNSN
-356 HQKQI
+356 DIQL
-361 RRKEAIERV
+361 RRKEAIKRV
-370 DGKKPD
+370 DGKEPKQ
-376 RDVSKKDMTNSQLS
+376 DVRLKDMTNTQLS

-419 FLEHVLPPRMVQFIL
+419 FLEHVLPPKMVQFIL

-444 SRALLD
+444 SRVFLEN
-450 GIEKTDLATRRTF
+450 IEKTDLATRRTF
-463 ERYQNRISSNLEK
+463 ERYQNKITSNFSK
-476 LGDKDLRKISNAL
+476 LGDKDLRKISNSL
-489 EGKEKLSKNLQMIV
+489 EGKERLNKDLEIKV
-503 NDSRKIFNDMYEYA
+503 NEARKIFDEMYEYA
-517 RSKGIKVADYRAD
+517 RSKGIKVADYRSD

-544 SNDFMSMAKKRAQ
+544 SNDFMSMAGKRAQ

-588 NVMRHLVN
+588 SVMRHLVN

-616 QLSPFGNLEKTR
+616 QLSPFGNLEKAR

-640 ALKVMTSYNMK
+640 VLKVMTSYNMK

-661 FGSKGEGAE
+661 FGSKGERAE
-670 NLLRQIAEKNTSEA
+670 NLLKQIAEKNTSEA

-697 IESNPSKNYSP
+697 IESDPAKNYSP
-708 GGKKMFENIMAFEMG
+708 TGKKVFENIMAFEMG

-748 YLRTLKGVFRLRNK
+748 YFRTFKGAMRLLNPD
-762 EVRDKLKASGVTYH
+762 VRKKLKASGVTYH

-802 VKNPKDLLLNLASG
+802 IKNPKDSLLNIASG
-816 LASASGFKKVNYWN
+816 LASLSGFKRVNYLN

-838 ELYIKDLYKIANTSS
+838 EIYIKDLHKIANSSS
-853 IKRRKEW
+853 IKSRRSW
-860 AIKNL
+860 AVKNL
-865 KRFDIDPNKKIS
+865 KRFDIDPNKNIS
-877 SEVLASGMFKF
+877 SEALSSGMFKF

-917 RFGYKQVNYLT
+917 RFGYKQANYLA
-928 ETLTRELKGNR
+928 ETMGRELKAGNA
-939 RFGGNY
+939 FA
-945 FTLLRLGIG
+945 LLRLGIG
-954 GTFGGAI
+954 GVAGGAA
-961 VSYLRN
+961 VSKMRE
-967 FYLKALTG
+967 FYIKLLTDQ
-975 EETFKED
+975 ETFRED
-982 KEGVDFILD
+982 KEGLDFIID
-991 SILSVGAAGV
+991 NMSAVGAFGV
-1001 LGDILAAEDLVSTSK
+1001 YGDIIDAEDLVSTIK
-1016 FIITPVII
+1016 FTVTPVML
-1024 SDLEKVTD
+1024 SDLGKVTD
-1032 GLIALQTNIDTFGVG
+1032 GLVALQKNIDTFGVG

-1060 IFGTVPSRALSKL
+1060 VFGTIPSRALSKL
-1073 QTPAQKIETLKQRKS
+1073 QTPAQKIDTLKQRKS
-1088 KLKSRLLDLLIE
+1088 KLKSKLLDLLIE
-1100 GKSDLVIK
+1100 GKSALVIK

-1126 INYRV
+1126 INFKV
-1131 AYKRIIEKRKRVSK
+1131 AYARIARKNQKIAREKS
-1145 EEYMLKMEKQK
+1145 MLKMEK

>member
-1 MPQTNVQRRLAEL
+1 MQLGMISQPQID
-14 RGQTLQPE
+14 
-22 VKQPQNFENQVFD
+22 QPQNFENEVFD
-35 WLPDFVKEGYNQSIT
+35 WLPNFIKEGYNESIT
-50 GMAREIAIGKKP
+50 GMARELSIGKKP

-67 YEPKVLEDIGS
+67 YEPKVYEDIGS

-89 AITFATGGL
+89 ALMAAGGGV
-98 GGFAVKA
+98 GGFALRTA
-105 AANRAGTMA
+105 AKRAGTMA

-120 SGVSKKTVRT
+120 SGVSKKTTRT
-130 IVQGGAQRVVSGA
+130 IVQGGLQRVVSGA

-164 VDYGDVLTD
+164 VDYGDVLTE

-189 RGMAK
+189 RGIAK
-194 GSSAAVRMLQ
+194 GSSTAVKVLQ

-238 TNAAFYLANQK
+238 TNAAFYLANKK
-249 RKNIITEK
+249 RKGLITEK
-257 RKKELEPLAE
+257 RRKKLEPLAE
-267 RLASEQVKSEIGT
+267 RLASEDVKAQIGIET
-280 EIKADL
+280 KSDL
-286 YQNKKNPSDVVSI
+286 YQNKNNANDVVSI

-346 LYEAESGYSN
+346 LYEAESGYNSN
-356 HQKQI
+356 DIQL
-361 RRKEAIERV
+361 RRKEAIKRV
-370 DGKKPD
+370 DGKEPKQ
-376 RDVSKKDMTNSQLS
+376 DVRLKDMTNTQLS

-419 FLEHVLPPRMVQFIL
+419 FLEHVLPPKMVQFIL

-444 SRALLD
+444 SRVFLEN
-450 GIEKTDLATRRTF
+450 IEKTDLATRRTF
-463 ERYQNRISSNLEK
+463 ERYQNKITSNFSK
-476 LGDKDLRKISNAL
+476 LGDKDLRKISNSL
-489 EGKEKLSKNLQMIV
+489 EGKERLNKDLEIKV
-503 NDSRKIFNDMYEYA
+503 NEARKIFDEMYEYA
-517 RSKGIKVADYRAD
+517 RSKGIKVADYRSD

-544 SNDFMSMAKKRAQ
+544 SNDFMSMAGKRAQ

-588 NVMRHLVN
+588 SVMRHLVN

-616 QLSPFGNLEKTR
+616 QLSPFGNLEKAR

-640 ALKVMTSYNMK
+640 VLKVMTSYNMK

-661 FGSKGEGAE
+661 FGSKGERAE
-670 NLLRQIAEKNTSEA
+670 NLLKQIAEKNTSEA

-697 IESNPSKNYSP
+697 IESDPAKNYSP
-708 GGKKMFENIMAFEMG
+708 TGKKVFENIMAFEMG

-748 YLRTLKGVFRLRNK
+748 YFRTFKGAMRLLNPD
-762 EVRDKLKASGVTYH
+762 VRKKLKASGVTYH

-802 VKNPKDLLLNLASG
+802 IKNPKDSLLNIASG
-816 LASASGFKKVNYWN
+816 LASLSGFKRVNYLN

-838 ELYIKDLYKIANTSS
+838 EIYIKDLHKIANSSS
-853 IKRRKEW
+853 IKSRRSW
-860 AIKNL
+860 AVKNL
-865 KRFDIDPNKKIS
+865 KRFDIDPNKNIS
-877 SEVLASGMFKF
+877 SEALSSGMFKF

-917 RFGYKQVNYLT
+917 RFGYKQANYLA
-928 ETLTRELKGNR
+928 ETMGRELKAGNA
-939 RFGGNY
+939 FA
-945 FTLLRLGIG
+945 LLRLGIG
-954 GTFGGAI
+954 GVAGGAA
-961 VSYLRN
+961 VSKMREMYIKYL
-967 FYLKALTG
+967 TDQ
-975 EETFKED
+975 ETFNED
-982 KEGVDFILD
+982 KEGLAFIADNMLF
-991 SILSVGAAGV
+991 VGAFGV
-1001 LGDILAAEDLVSTSK
+1001 YGDIIDAEDLVSTIK
-1016 FIITPVII
+1016 FTVTPVML
-1024 SDLEKVTD
+1024 SDLGKVTD
-1032 GLIALQTNIDTFGVG
+1032 GLVALQKNIDTFGVG

-1060 IFGTVPSRALSKL
+1060 VFGTIPSRALSKL
-1073 QTPAQKIETLKQRKS
+1073 QTPAQKIDTLKQRKS
-1088 KLKSRLLDLLIE
+1088 KLKSKLLDLLIE
-1100 GKSDLVIK
+1100 GKSALVIK

-1126 INYRV
+1126 INFKV
-1131 AYKRIIEKRKRVSK
+1131 AYARIARKNQKIAREKS
-1145 EEYMLKMEKQK
+1145 MLKMEK